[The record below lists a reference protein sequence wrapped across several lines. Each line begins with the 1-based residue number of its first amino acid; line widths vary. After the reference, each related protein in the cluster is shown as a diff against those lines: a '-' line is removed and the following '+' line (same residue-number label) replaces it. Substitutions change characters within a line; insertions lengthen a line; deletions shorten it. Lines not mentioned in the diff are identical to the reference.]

1 MIQRPQTL
9 YLAVAAILNLTVFF
23 TPLYEVAMA
32 DPAIWIGYGFAGTLT
47 AAMLTTVISIFQYTD
62 RKVQLNW
69 VKTGT
74 YIQIT
79 GLAFGAGILFSLGG
93 FGTFL
98 WEEAIALLLILAGLM
113 AYWLAGRSI
122 KKDQELVKSM
132 DRIR

>member
-1 MIQRPQTL
+1 
-9 YLAVAAILNLTVFF
+9 LAVAAILNLIVFF

-47 AAMLTTVISIFQYTD
+47 AAMLIAVISIFQYTD
-62 RKVQLNW
+62 RNGQLNW

-74 YIQIT
+74 YIQIA

-98 WEEAIALLLILAGLM
+98 WEETIALLLILAGLM

>member
-1 MIQRPQTL
+1 
-9 YLAVAAILNLTVFF
+9 
-23 TPLYEVAMA
+23 MA